1 MAHWILTAVWT
12 RFDFSDTL
20 VVWLISRSCFCVRH
34 MSYWIVT
41 VCCFVPLGIM
51 GKILQSLCRS
61 LTTHCRRAELF
72 VCFGFLS
79 ERGSCDSPMLRDC
92 FDDWARVSLRD
103 SAIQW
108 KTDLLA
114 VLSVDWRTEFGVW
127 LGVHVWTQRIQLE
140 LKVRFLM
147 LLHELKVAVFAKL
160 QRENNLEPSRNAMH
174 QHPMASVCVMCVCVC
189 AFTHICSH
197 VCVSTIP
204 ACKLVWTGHCIKK
217 SITFMCCYSI
227 KQLTLFCTKSLK
239 LRGTVMA
246 PALRIEGWNNK
257 HKLWSICL
265 RTGVFSKCW
274 YAFEHG
280 HMDCNMHEELLW
292 EQTDRDVTVKCLI
305 MSSRF

>member
-1 MAHWILTAVWT
+1 
-12 RFDFSDTL
+12 
-20 VVWLISRSCFCVRH
+20 
-34 MSYWIVT
+34 
-41 VCCFVPLGIM
+41 
-51 GKILQSLCRS
+51 
-61 LTTHCRRAELF
+61 
-72 VCFGFLS
+72 
-79 ERGSCDSPMLRDC
+79 
-92 FDDWARVSLRD
+92 
-103 SAIQW
+103 
-108 KTDLLA
+108 
-114 VLSVDWRTEFGVW
+114 
-127 LGVHVWTQRIQLE
+127 
-140 LKVRFLM
+140 
-147 LLHELKVAVFAKL
+147 
-160 QRENNLEPSRNAMH
+160 
-174 QHPMASVCVMCVCVC
+174 MCVCVC

-265 RTGVFSKCW
+265 RTGVLSKCW

-305 MSSRF
+305 MSSRFQTFSTYLILIYFSIVIWFWSTSPFSSDSDPTQGDGQWKSCKPILRIL